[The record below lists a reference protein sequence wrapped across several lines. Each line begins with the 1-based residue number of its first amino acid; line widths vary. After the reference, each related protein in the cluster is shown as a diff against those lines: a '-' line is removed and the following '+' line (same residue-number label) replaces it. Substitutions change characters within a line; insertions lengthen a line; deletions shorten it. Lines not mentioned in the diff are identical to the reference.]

1 LWYFQSCGYD
11 WSLVIAVIS
20 TQRSTATKF
29 KLKTIEYM
37 AACCVDW
44 VKLHFKK
51 YTPVKNPVVTFF
63 LILYVWQVQRKVEPL
78 ASETERNNRNVF

>member
-1 LWYFQSCGYD
+1 
-11 WSLVIAVIS
+11 
-20 TQRSTATKF
+20 
-29 KLKTIEYM
+29 M